1 MTPKEQTRL
10 QVLNS
15 LLVEHMTLDQAA
27 TLMGVSP
34 RHTRRIL
41 ADYRKNGA
49 ASLAHG
55 HRGRKPANAI
65 PEATR
70 SRVVHLARTVYE
82 GANHTH
88 LSELLSE
95 RESLDMGRT
104 RLRRILV
111 NAGLSSP
118 RRRRP
123 PKHRVRR
130 QRMPRE
136 GMLIQ
141 MDGSYHRWLGEDGPQ
156 FTILF
161 AVDDATGCVVNALF
175 CDHEDTSSYFL
186 LMQGLLRRR
195 GIPLALYTDRH
206 PVFKH
211 KSEYQPAGTPTQFGR
226 AMEELGIQ
234 LIFAMS
240 PQAKGRVE
248 RTAGIFQ
255 DRLITELR
263 LAGATTLEQ
272 AKAVLKQFLPRF
284 DRRFGVP
291 TQCPEPAFR
300 PLQRDDLPL
309 EQVLCFKHRR
319 RVARDN
325 TVKYQ
330 RHTLQLL
337 PDSKRRS
344 YAGTVVEVLE
354 GLDGRLSLH
363 HEGRIIASQEA
374 PPSPASLRNRN
385 GTSSTATIP
394 TPDPGLSSKHSVR
407 DLELLS
413 AKPDQEEDAH
423 AAAIDDPD
431 VAGLQVV
438 ASPRKPTFLQQE
450 RWKAVQQAKLKG
462 MSIRRMAR
470 ELGIHRDTVRR
481 YIDAENPPTRRSPVA
496 STVSPSDTI
505 ADQTGDI
512 SAEQLGGHHDQSS
525 THDNCYAPISGYI
538 GCLCY

>member
-1 MTPKEQTRL
+1 MENVTLTQKEQARL

-15 LLVEHMTLDQAA
+15 LLAEHMTLDQAA
-27 TLMGVSP
+27 TLMEVSP

-55 HRGRKPANAI
+55 HRGRRPANAI

-95 RESLDMGRT
+95 REGLDMGRT
-104 RLRRILV
+104 TLRRILV

-161 AVDDATGCVVNALF
+161 AVDDATGCVVNAIF

-248 RTAGIFQ
+248 RTAGTFQ

-263 LAGATTLEQ
+263 LAGATTVEQ
-272 AKAVLKQFLPRF
+272 AKAVLQQFLPRF
-284 DRRFGVP
+284 NRRFGIP
-291 TQCPEPAFR
+291 AQRPELAFR
-300 PLQRDDLPL
+300 PMGQESRL
-309 EQVLCFKHRR
+309 EHILCFKHRR

-325 TVKYQ
+325 TVKYY

-337 PDSKRRS
+337 PSQQRRS
-344 YAGTVVEVLE
+344 YAGAVVVVLE
-354 GLDGRLSLH
+354 GLDGRLSLQ

-374 PPSPASLRNRN
+374 PPSPASLRSRN
-385 GTSSTATIP
+385 GTFSGASIP
-394 TPDPGLSSKHSVR
+394 APDPGSRQKLRLQLSNCRTQSQIKKKILMLR
-407 DLELLS
+407 
-413 AKPDQEEDAH
+413 
-423 AAAIDDPD
+423 
-431 VAGLQVV
+431 
-438 ASPRKPTFLQQE
+438 
-450 RWKAVQQAKLKG
+450 
-462 MSIRRMAR
+462 
-470 ELGIHRDTVRR
+470 
-481 YIDAENPPTRRSPVA
+481 
-496 STVSPSDTI
+496 
-505 ADQTGDI
+505 
-512 SAEQLGGHHDQSS
+512 QL
-525 THDNCYAPISGYI
+525 T
-538 GCLCY
+538 LRT